1 MTVQKHPSLHTE
13 QATSLAREIAEA
25 GTVAGL
31 IGGVAMA
38 LFATSYAAIIGIGFW
53 TPVKAIGATVLGAH
67 TLDDG
72 GAPVVLLGLAIHVV
86 ASIAFGVLFALAAP
100 RDVSPAP
107 AFAFGEFA
115 GVTLLV
121 VMTLAVI
128 PLVNPTARASLIW
141 GSSPNALPVVVAFVM
156 HFIYG
161 AGLSLAPALRRH
173 FSAGS

>member
-13 QATSLAREIAEA
+13 HAGSLAREIAFA

-31 IGGVAMA
+31 VGGVAMA
-38 LFATSYAAIIGIGFW
+38 LFATTYAAITGIGFW

-72 GAPVVLLGLAIHVV
+72 GAAVVGLGLAIHVV
-86 ASIAFGVLFALAAP
+86 MSVAFGIVFALATS
-100 RDVSPAP
+100 RDVAPAP

-115 GVTLLV
+115 GVTLLI
-121 VMTLAVI
+121 VMTLVVI
-128 PLVNPTARASLIW
+128 PLVNPIARASLIW
-141 GSSPNALPVVVAFVM
+141 GSSPNALPVVVAFIM

-161 AGLSLAPALRRH
+161 AGLSLAPGLRRR
-173 FSAGS
+173 FYA